1 MAKTFLEYYKLI
13 LSKVS
18 FDKSLLMKEYRKALK
33 FLNPSEQ
40 QNLTSWLNSKG
51 VQLQPIKNNK

>member
-18 FDKSLLMKEYRKALK
+18 FDRSLLMKEYRKALK
-33 FLNPSEQ
+33 ILNPNEQ
-40 QNLTSWLNSKG
+40 QNLTAWLRSNG
-51 VQLQPIKNNK
+51 VQLQPMKIK